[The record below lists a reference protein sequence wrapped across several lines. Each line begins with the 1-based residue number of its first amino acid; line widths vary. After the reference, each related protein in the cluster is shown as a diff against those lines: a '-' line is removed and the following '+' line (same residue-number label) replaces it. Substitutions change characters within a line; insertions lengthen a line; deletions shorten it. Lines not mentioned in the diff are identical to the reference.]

1 MVSVADS
8 DPEGKP
14 CRRAR
19 IGAGQGAIWGEALAG
34 PAVAALATIGPISS
48 KRSGR
53 ADPRPAPSSR
63 RRSRR
68 SCPSPLCAIR
78 GPESACR
85 EARAVQCLARMLSG
99 RHQFADRG
107 CQTGAVGSALAEDE
121 DRVGRVAHHARNLRH
136 VRHHRD
142 GTCLDIRNEQP
153 THHSSRTLPGRV
165 RLYTVRQFGLLSAVS
180 APFVCPPKDVGLQRL
195 ARGRDGYRPAT
206 STTS

>member
-8 DPEGKP
+8 DPEGQP

-68 SCPSPLCAIR
+68 CCPSPLCAIR

-85 EARAVQCLARMLSG
+85 EARAVQLRGPHAVQPTPVL
-99 RHQFADRG
+99 DRG
-107 CQTGAVGSALAEDE
+107 CQTGAVGNALAEDE
-121 DRVGRVAHHARNLRH
+121 DRVGRVAHHARNLPSCQTSSGRH
-136 VRHHRD
+136 
-142 GTCLDIRNEQP
+142 
-153 THHSSRTLPGRV
+153 LPGYPQRAAHPPPQPNS
-165 RLYTVRQFGLLSAVS
+165 TGA
-180 APFVCPPKDVGLQRL
+180 CPPL
-195 ARGRDGYRPAT
+195 YRSAIRIAVRCVCSICMPT
-206 STTS
+206 